1 MSDFLRR
8 PSLGG
13 SIDAIGLQ
21 HWTGMLVLALA
32 LGASGCGESSVA
44 AAGSGG
50 SAGMGGSA
58 GEGGTGG
65 APPFCTDMPA
75 ATPCGEDGE
84 ICDGEGQCVV
94 CTEGEDCFSD
104 GSDGA
109 FRANEDVELPGG
121 EYDFTSF
128 VIEAGVTVSVT
139 GSDPLIIRTQNGATI
154 DGVLTADG
162 ASGTNGVPMES
173 SGIGGAGVAGGYDG
187 GDGAFSV
194 DEGPLEARAGFG
206 PGAGG
211 GGTDWGPGAGASHGS
226 TGGNAA
232 LGDAVSGRMYGDPM
246 LNILEGGSGA
256 GGGSGGL
263 ECGGGGGG
271 AGGGII
277 KLSVLGPLLIG
288 QQGELRVNGGNG
300 GTDGD
305 DTCGGGGGGSG
316 GTIWLQAGS
325 ITNDGLI
332 SAQGGNGFAGGQSN
346 INPGGGFGRIR
357 FDKNAQAGTGFI
369 LPPFPYE
376 GAPWYTSAPQ

>member
-1 MSDFLRR
+1 MSDFLK
-8 PSLGG
+8 PSINL
-13 SIDAIGLQ
+13 IELQ
-21 HWTGMLVLALA
+21 KHRAGILVLILALA
-32 LGASGCGESSVA
+32 ASGCGQSSVGT
-44 AAGSGG
+44 AGSGG

-94 CTEGEDCFSD
+94 CTDGEDCFSN
-104 GSDGA
+104 GNHGA
-109 FRANEDVELPGG
+109 FLADEDIELPGG

-128 VIEAGVTVSVT
+128 VIESGVTVRVT
-139 GSDPLIIRTQNGATI
+139 GSEPLIIRTQNGASI

-162 ASGTNGVPMES
+162 ANGTDGVPGEA

-187 GDGAFSV
+187 GNGSFSV
-194 DEGPLEARAGFG
+194 DEGPLPASAGLG
-206 PGAGG
+206 TGAGG

-232 LGDAVSGRMYGDPM
+232 LGEAVSGRMYGDPT
-246 LNILEGGSGA
+246 LSILDGGSGA

-263 ECGGGGGG
+263 LCGGGGGG

-277 KLSVLGPLLIG
+277 KLSVLGPLSIG
-288 QQGELRVNGGNG
+288 PQGELRANGGDG
-300 GTDGD
+300 GTDGN

-332 SAQGGNGFAGGQSN
+332 SAQGGVGFGGGQSN
-346 INPGGGFGRIR
+346 INPGGGYGRIR
-357 FDKNAQAGTGFI
+357 VDTSSQAGSGFF
-369 LPPFPYE
+369 LPPFPHE
-376 GAPWYTSAPQ
+376 GAAWYTPAPQ